1 MHTAS
6 KIFKILHT
14 NIFILKYIKFN
25 ITKMT
30 QKFTL
35 RSLPGFLAFG
45 LIQISLISLS
55 AAITIKPDLILKN
68 SEFFCSALLFFS
80 FMVFA
85 INTMLFGSTIYHLFS
100 KNKSNCINTEKEK
113 NPRHILLSFF
123 QVFLGLTFSISGISL
138 SFLIFFNKIDDKKIM
153 LFGRI
158 FCGIFASAMI
168 LAIVLSI
175 SSTIIGYF
183 YSKNLIKNN
192 VQFDQIK
199 ENKLLKNL
207 NFLQNIGNI
216 LLSMNIYSCHLFINV
231 EKLQANKIYFHES
244 KIKILKNKE
253 KNHAIQDLLTNEDKK
268 ELITKYSNISEAT
281 KHICSKNISFF
292 VDYNGENYY
301 INIINVNFSETITDA
316 NINNLI
322 KKTFIE
328 SNMKNIQIYKN
339 DNQIYNN
346 NEIIHERPKITF
358 NSLGLFIPQLTL
370 QT

>member
-1 MHTAS
+1 
-6 KIFKILHT
+6 
-14 NIFILKYIKFN
+14 
-25 ITKMT
+25 
-30 QKFTL
+30 
-35 RSLPGFLAFG
+35 
-45 LIQISLISLS
+45 
-55 AAITIKPDLILKN
+55 
-68 SEFFCSALLFFS
+68 
-80 FMVFA
+80 
-85 INTMLFGSTIYHLFS
+85 
-100 KNKSNCINTEKEK
+100 
-113 NPRHILLSFF
+113 
-123 QVFLGLTFSISGISL
+123 
-138 SFLIFFNKIDDKKIM
+138 
-153 LFGRI
+153 
-158 FCGIFASAMI
+158 
-168 LAIVLSI
+168 
-175 SSTIIGYF
+175 
-183 YSKNLIKNN
+183 
-192 VQFDQIK
+192 
-199 ENKLLKNL
+199 
-207 NFLQNIGNI
+207 
-216 LLSMNIYSCHLFINV
+216 MNIYSCHLFINV